1 MRYSSIMILVLPILE
16 LIIFIE
22 VGSVIGSL
30 YVILSIFITMFL
42 GYYLIKQ
49 KLRKI
54 GLSIFDISNLRDV
67 YEHYTSSMYS
77 LFGGV
82 LLIIP
87 GYLTDFVGL
96 AVMLPIFRP
105 KLSNY
110 FDSKY
115 GRKPTNN
122 KIIEGDYRDND

>member
-54 GLSIFDISNLRDV
+54 GLSIFDISNVRDV

-105 KLSNY
+105 RLSNY

>member
-1 MRYSSIMILVLPILE
+1 MRQSSIMILVLPILE

-54 GLSIFDISNLRDV
+54 GLSIFDISNVRDV
-67 YEHYTSSMYS
+67 YEHYTSSMNS

-87 GYLTDFVGL
+87 GYLTDLVGL

-105 KLSNY
+105 RLSNY

-115 GRKPTNN
+115 GRKPTDN

>member
-1 MRYSSIMILVLPILE
+1 MRQSSIMTLVLPILE

-54 GLSIFDISNLRDV
+54 GLSIFDISNVRDV
-67 YEHYTSSMYS
+67 YEHYTSSVYS

-105 KLSNY
+105 RLSNY

-115 GRKPTNN
+115 GRKPTDN

>member
-1 MRYSSIMILVLPILE
+1 MILVLPILE

-54 GLSIFDISNLRDV
+54 GLSIFDISNVRDV
-67 YEHYTSSMYS
+67 YEHYTSSVYS

-105 KLSNY
+105 RLSNY

-115 GRKPTNN
+115 GRKPTDN

>member
-54 GLSIFDISNLRDV
+54 GLSIFDISNVRDV

-105 KLSNY
+105 RLSNY

-115 GRKPTNN
+115 GRKPTDN

>member
-1 MRYSSIMILVLPILE
+1 MGYSSIMILVLPILE

-54 GLSIFDISNLRDV
+54 GLSIFDISNVRDV

-105 KLSNY
+105 RLSNY

>member
-1 MRYSSIMILVLPILE
+1 MRQSSIMILVLPILE

-54 GLSIFDISNLRDV
+54 GLSIFDISNVRDV
-67 YEHYTSSMYS
+67 YEHYTSSVYS

-105 KLSNY
+105 RLSNY

>member
-1 MRYSSIMILVLPILE
+1 MKHSSIMILVLPILE

-54 GLSIFDISNLRDV
+54 GLSIFDISNVRDV

-105 KLSNY
+105 RLSNY

>member
-1 MRYSSIMILVLPILE
+1 MRQSSIMILVLPILE

-54 GLSIFDISNLRDV
+54 GLSIFDISNVRDV
-67 YEHYTSSMYS
+67 YEHYTSSVYS

-105 KLSNY
+105 RLSNY

-115 GRKPTNN
+115 GRKPTDN

>member
-105 KLSNY
+105 RLSNY

>member
-1 MRYSSIMILVLPILE
+1 MILVLPILE
-16 LIIFIE
+16 LVIFIE

-54 GLSIFDISNLRDV
+54 GLSIFDISNVRDV
-67 YEHYTSSMYS
+67 YEHYTSSVYS

-105 KLSNY
+105 RLSNY

-115 GRKPTNN
+115 GRKPTDN

>member
-16 LIIFIE
+16 LILFIE

-54 GLSIFDISNLRDV
+54 GLSIFDISNVRDV

-105 KLSNY
+105 RLSNY

>member
-54 GLSIFDISNLRDV
+54 GLSIFDISNVRDV
-67 YEHYTSSMYS
+67 YEHYTSSMFS

-105 KLSNY
+105 RLSNY

>member
-1 MRYSSIMILVLPILE
+1 MRHSSIMILVLPILE

-30 YVILSIFITMFL
+30 YVVLSIFITMFL

-54 GLSIFDISNLRDV
+54 GLSIFDISNVRDV

-105 KLSNY
+105 RLSNY

>member
-1 MRYSSIMILVLPILE
+1 MRQSSIMILVLPILE

-54 GLSIFDISNLRDV
+54 GLSIFDISNVRDV

-105 KLSNY
+105 RLSNY

-115 GRKPTNN
+115 GRKPTDN

>member
-54 GLSIFDISNLRDV
+54 GLSIFDISNVRDV

-105 KLSNY
+105 RISNY

>member
-1 MRYSSIMILVLPILE
+1 MRQSSIMILVLPILE
-16 LIIFIE
+16 LVIFIE

-54 GLSIFDISNLRDV
+54 GLSIFEISNVRDV
-67 YEHYTSSMYS
+67 YEHYTSSIYS

>member
-54 GLSIFDISNLRDV
+54 GLSIFDISNVRDV
-67 YEHYTSSMYS
+67 YEHYTSSVYS

-105 KLSNY
+105 RLSNY

-115 GRKPTNN
+115 GRKPTDN

>member
-54 GLSIFDISNLRDV
+54 GLSIFDISNVRDV

>member
-1 MRYSSIMILVLPILE
+1 MRQSSIMILVLPILE

-54 GLSIFDISNLRDV
+54 GLSIFDISNVRDV

-105 KLSNY
+105 RLSNY

>member
-22 VGSVIGSL
+22 VGSVIGIL

-105 KLSNY
+105 RLSNY

>member
-1 MRYSSIMILVLPILE
+1 MRHSSIMILVLPILE

-54 GLSIFDISNLRDV
+54 GLSIFDISNVRDV

-105 KLSNY
+105 RLSNY

>member
-54 GLSIFDISNLRDV
+54 GLSIFDISNMRDV

-105 KLSNY
+105 RLSNY

>member
-30 YVILSIFITMFL
+30 YVVLSIFITMFL

-54 GLSIFDISNLRDV
+54 GLSIFDISNVRDV

-105 KLSNY
+105 RLSNY

>member
-1 MRYSSIMILVLPILE
+1 MRQSSIMILVLPILE

-54 GLSIFDISNLRDV
+54 GLSIFDISNVRDV
-67 YEHYTSSMYS
+67 YEHYTASVYS

-105 KLSNY
+105 RLSNY

-115 GRKPTNN
+115 GRKPTDN

>member
-1 MRYSSIMILVLPILE
+1 MRQSSIMILVLPILE
-16 LIIFIE
+16 LVIFIE

-54 GLSIFDISNLRDV
+54 GLSIFDISNVRDV
-67 YEHYTSSMYS
+67 YEHYTSSVYS

-105 KLSNY
+105 RLSNY

-115 GRKPTNN
+115 GRKPTDN

>member
-1 MRYSSIMILVLPILE
+1 MILVLPILE

-54 GLSIFDISNLRDV
+54 GLSIFDISNVRDV

>member
-54 GLSIFDISNLRDV
+54 GLSIFDISNVRDV
-67 YEHYTSSMYS
+67 YEHYTASVYS

-105 KLSNY
+105 RLSNY

-115 GRKPTNN
+115 GRKPTDN